1 MKFIVWLVIIILVV
15 LAFRGFLFRG
25 RDEPAIPEWPNEKII
40 NEVAPNAKTLI
51 VYPAEGKG

>member
-1 MKFIVWLVIIILVV
+1 MKLIVWLVIILLVA

-25 RDEPAIPEWPNEKII
+25 RVKPAIPEWSNEKII